1 MSAHIMARKHR
12 AQKGVSTGKDF
23 STYGVKRIHYYTGAS
38 GVTKTAKCVESIG
51 TTPLLPAKTTYGLL
65 SNRIHFP
72 TQLCEDG
79 TCAKYNWV
87 KSFNP
92 EEHAQSNY
100 IHKIKVA
107 AACNNDLV
115 YDSGTVNCN
124 TDCKETYMIGG
135 KRMSNS
141 YYHKNASSGA
151 LDSSEYTSI
160 NVYQNKC
167 LPTPPCKAPFPF
179 IINQKGCN
187 VFFKTPEEAIAAGY
201 LPKNWMNCDT
211 DVAFKSY
218 S

>member
-1 MSAHIMARKHR
+1 MSAHIMARKYR
-12 AQKGVSTGKDF
+12 AKQGVSTGKDF

-38 GVTKTAKCVESIG
+38 GVTKTTKCVESIG
-51 TTPLLPAKTTYGLL
+51 TTPLLAAKTTYGLL

-107 AACNNDLV
+107 AACNNDVV

-124 TDCKETYMIGG
+124 TDCKETYMIEE
-135 KRMSNS
+135 KECLTHTITKTLHLEHLILVNIQVLMFI
-141 YYHKNASSGA
+141 K
-151 LDSSEYTSI
+151 I
-160 NVYQNKC
+160 NVCQ
-167 LPTPPCKAPFPF
+167 LLHVRPLFH
-179 IINQKGCN
+179 
-187 VFFKTPEEAIAAGY
+187 
-201 LPKNWMNCDT
+201 LL
-211 DVAFKSY
+211 
-218 S
+218 